1 MSINIET
8 FSNAKGGNSFFKALG
23 HPLAVAKAKALMDR
37 LASGTVAIYDPLG
50 MAQGFAEFHDL
61 GALQIAGVFVQRLE
75 DLDKTILG
83 HATQPI
89 TQLPDLTVNT
99 LFVTAFD
106 ARRLI
111 DHIRHLVP
119 AGAEIVSL
127 DELRLPDDMLTNRRR
142 YLDPLNFATNFGF
155 LRDAGGWHTR
165 IVTADYWSGWGAP
178 KPPKVWFCL
187 FDQQGTVLAQWQD
200 ELPAPGAALIVDS
213 QEVRKRFNLG
223 EFTGSLFIHVLGV
236 AMAGHDVVKYAL
248 DIYGDDLDTQLSCT
262 HDANAWPSDLFAGL
276 PAPQANEQVVLWI
289 QNSHPVKIPK
299 GGIGLNLMGSNDIR
313 WLDVEIPPFAC
324 YALDVADLLPGAH
337 WPQQIEIQA
346 GRYFVRPRYEVHV
359 KGGRSRMAH
368 ANVER
373 NDLVA
378 DPNIPT
384 LNKLLGKSYILPA
397 PILPVTEWDSLMQP
411 TPMST
416 AQDTL
421 PIAAIFYDA
430 TGQEMARHS
439 FGCLPRNLELA
450 FDLAGFLR
458 GQNVTFPS
466 GYGHVELVFDFS
478 QGGSADGWLHG
489 LFRYTQKASGHIA
502 ETSFGGHIYNTVL
515 TYKNEPQSYAGAAP
529 GLSTRLFLRLGDA
542 PLDTFCHLIYSA
554 STPWHAQS
562 ATSLTLYDALGKE
575 IAMRQ
580 VKVPCSGSL
589 LWRYHETFDEAARS
603 RAGDGAYIII
613 RDTTCRMFGYHG
625 TVNGDKSFCMDHMFG
640 F

>member
-23 HPLAVAKAKALMDR
+23 HPLSVSKADALMAKLGR
-37 LASGTVAIYDPLG
+37 GPVAVYDPLG
-50 MAQGFAEFHDL
+50 MAQGFAEFHDMATL
-61 GALQIAGVFVQRLE
+61 EITAVFVQRLE
-75 DLDKTILG
+75 DMGKTLFG
-83 HATQPI
+83 KTARPI
-89 TQLPDLTVNT
+89 TQLPGMAVKT
-99 LFVTAFD
+99 LFVAAFD

-119 AGAEIVSL
+119 DGTEIVSL
-127 DELRLPDDMLTNRRR
+127 DELRLPDEMLTNRRR

-178 KPPKVWFCL
+178 KPPSVWFCL
-187 FDQQGTVLAQWQD
+187 FDQQGNTLAQWQD
-200 ELPAPGAALIVDS
+200 VLPAPGAALIVDS
-213 QEVRKRFNLG
+213 QVVRKRFSLG
-223 EFTGSLFIHVLGV
+223 EFTGSLFIHVTGV
-236 AMAGHDVVKYAL
+236 ATAGHDVVKYAL
-248 DIYGDDLDTQLSCT
+248 DIYGDDIDTQLSCT

-276 PAPQANEQVVLWI
+276 PAPKDNEQVVLWI
-289 QNSHPVKIPK
+289 QNSHPVTIPR
-299 GGIGLNLMGSNDIR
+299 GGVGLNLMGSGDIR
-313 WLDVEIPPFAC
+313 WLDVEIPPFAS
-324 YALDVADLLPGAH
+324 YALDVAELLPNAR

-359 KGGRSRMAH
+359 NGGRSRIAH

-373 NDLVA
+373 NDLLA
-378 DPNIPT
+378 DPRIPE
-384 LNKLLGKSYILPA
+384 LDALMGKSYILPA
-397 PILPVTEWDSLMQP
+397 PILPTAQWESVMQP

-416 AQDTL
+416 AQVNL

-430 TGQEMARHS
+430 SGREVARHR
-439 FGCLPRNLELA
+439 FGCLPRNAEIE
-450 FDLAGFLR
+450 FDLAGFLQMQ
-458 GQNVTFPS
+458 GQAFPS
-466 GYGHVELVFDFS
+466 GYGHVEVVFDFS
-478 QGGSADGWLHG
+478 EGGVADGWLHG

-515 TYKNEPQSYAGAAP
+515 TYRNEPQSYTTTPP

-562 ATSLTLYDALGKE
+562 TTSLTLYDALGQEMAKH
-575 IAMRQ
+575 Q
-580 VKVPCSGSL
+580 VQIPCSGSL
-589 LWRYHETFDEAARS
+589 LWRYHEMFEENVRC
-603 RAGDGAYIII
+603 RAGMGAYVII
-613 RDTTCRMFGYHG
+613 RDTTCRLFGYHG

>member
-23 HPLAVAKAKALMDR
+23 HPLAVSKAGVLMEKLGR
-37 LASGTVAIYDPLG
+37 GPVAVYDPLG
-50 MAQGFAEFHDL
+50 MAQGFAEFHDMV
-61 GALQIAGVFVQRLE
+61 ALEIAAVFVQRLE
-75 DLDKTILG
+75 DLGKTMFG
-83 HATQPI
+83 KNTQPI
-89 TQLPDLTVNT
+89 TQLPGVQVTT
-99 LFVTAFD
+99 LFVAAFD

-119 AGAEIVSL
+119 AGTEIVSL
-127 DELRLPDDMLTNRRR
+127 DELRLPDEMLTNRRR

-178 KPPKVWFCL
+178 KPPAVWFCL
-187 FDQQGTVLAQWQD
+187 FDQQGNTLAQWRD
-200 ELPAPGAALIVDS
+200 ALPAPGAALVVDS
-213 QEVRKRFNLG
+213 QEVRKRFSLG
-223 EFTGSLFIHVLGV
+223 EFTGSLFIHVMGV
-236 AMAGHDVVKYAL
+236 ATAGHDVVKYAL
-248 DIYGDDLDTQLSCT
+248 DIYGDDIDTQLSCT

-276 PAPQANEQVVLWI
+276 PAPKEGEQVVLWI
-289 QNSHPVKIPK
+289 QNSHPVTIPK
-299 GGIGLNLMGSNDIR
+299 GGVGINLMGSSDIR
-313 WLDVEIPPFAC
+313 WLDVEIPPFAT
-324 YALDVADLLPGAH
+324 YALDVADLLPNAR

-346 GRYFVRPRYEVHV
+346 GRYFVRPRYEIHV
-359 KGGRSRMAH
+359 KGGRSRIAH

-378 DPNIPT
+378 DARIPE
-384 LNKLLGKSYILPA
+384 LHALMGKSYILPA
-397 PILPVTEWDSLMQP
+397 PILPVAEWGSVMQP

-416 AQDTL
+416 AQINL

-430 TGQEMARHS
+430 SGREMARHG
-439 FGCLPRNLELA
+439 FGCLPRNLELE
-450 FDLAGFLR
+450 FDLAGFLQAQ
-458 GQNVTFPS
+458 GVVFPS
-466 GYGHVELVFDFS
+466 GYGHVELVYDFDE
-478 QGGSADGWLHG
+478 GGVADGWLHG

-515 TYKNEPQSYAGAAP
+515 TYKNEPQSYATTPP

-562 ATSLTLYDALGKE
+562 TTSLTLYDALGRE
-575 IAMRQ
+575 VAVRQ
-580 VKVPCSGSL
+580 VKVPCGGSL
-589 LWRYHETFDEAARS
+589 LWRYHETFDEESRR
-603 RAGDGAYIII
+603 RAGAGAYVII
-613 RDTTCRMFGYHG
+613 RDTTCRLFGYHG

>member
-23 HPLAVAKAKALMDR
+23 HPLTVARAEALMAK
-37 LASGTVAIYDPLG
+37 LARGPVAVYDPLG
-50 MAQGFAEFHDL
+50 MAQGFAEFHDMTV
-61 GALQIAGVFVQRLE
+61 LQISAVFVQRLE
-75 DLDKTILG
+75 DLGKTVLG
-83 HATQPI
+83 QAVRPV
-89 TQLPDLTVNT
+89 TQLPQVQVQT
-99 LFVTAFD
+99 LFVAAFD

-119 AGAEIVSL
+119 AGTEIVSL
-127 DELRLPDDMLTNRRR
+127 DELRLPDAMLTNRRR

-165 IVTADYWSGWGAP
+165 IVTADYWTGWGAA
-178 KPPKVWFCL
+178 KPPEVWFCL
-187 FDQQGTVLAQWQD
+187 FDQNGGTLAQWQ
-200 ELPAPGAALIVDS
+200 EALPAPGAALIVDS

-223 EFTGSLFIHVLGV
+223 EFTGSLFIHVIGI
-236 AMAGHDVVKYAL
+236 AGHDVVKYAL

-276 PAPQANEQVVLWI
+276 PAPRADERVVLWV
-289 QNSHPVKIPK
+289 QNSHPVTIPK
-299 GGIGLNLMGSNDIR
+299 QGIGLNLMGSDDVR
-313 WLDVEIPPFAC
+313 WLDVEIPPFAS
-324 YALDVADLLPGAH
+324 YALDVADLMPEAR

-359 KGGRSRMAH
+359 KGGRSRIAH

-378 DPNIPT
+378 DPGIPQ
-384 LNKLLGKSYILPA
+384 LADLLGKSYILPA
-397 PILPVTEWDSLMQP
+397 PILPVAEWESLMQP

-416 AQDTL
+416 AQDNL

-430 TGQEMARHS
+430 SGVEVARHS
-439 FGCLPRNLELA
+439 FGCLPRNLELE
-450 FDLAGFLR
+450 FDLAAYLR
-458 GQNVTFPS
+458 QQGVTLPS
-466 GYGHVELVFDFS
+466 GYGHVELVYDFS

-502 ETSFGGHIYNTVL
+502 ETSFGAHIYNAVL
-515 TYKNEPQSYAGAAP
+515 TYKNEPQSYATVPP

-542 PLDTFCHLIYSA
+542 PLDSFCHLIYSA

-562 ATSLTLYDALGKE
+562 TTSLTLYDRLGRE
-575 IAMRQ
+575 IAVRHVQ
-580 VKVPCSGSL
+580 VPCSGSL
-589 LWRYHETFDEAARS
+589 LWRYHALFDAGTRD
-603 RAGDGAYIII
+603 RAGDGAYILI
-613 RDTTCRMFGYHG
+613 RDTTCRLFGYHG
-625 TVNGDKSFCMDHMFG
+625 TVNGDRSFCMDHMFG

>member
-23 HPLAVAKAKALMDR
+23 HPLTVDKAKALLEKLGR
-37 LASGTVAIYDPLG
+37 GPVAIYDPLG
-50 MAQGFAEFHDL
+50 MAQGFAEFYEL
-61 GALQIAGVFVQRLE
+61 STLEIAAVFVQRLE
-75 DLDKTILG
+75 DLGKAILG
-83 HATQPI
+83 KPTQPV
-89 TQLPDLTVNT
+89 TQLPGAKVTT
-99 LFVTAFD
+99 LFVAAFD

-119 AGAEIVSL
+119 AGTEIVSL
-127 DELRLPDDMLTNRRR
+127 DELRLPDEMLTNRRR

-178 KPPKVWFCL
+178 KPPVVWFNL
-187 FDQQGTVLAQWQD
+187 FDQQGNTLAQWQD
-200 ELPAPGAALIVDS
+200 ALPAPGAALIVDS
-213 QEVRKRFNLG
+213 QVVRKRFNLG

-236 AMAGHDVVKYAL
+236 ATAGHDVVKYAL

-276 PAPQANEQVVLWI
+276 PAPKENEQVVLWI
-289 QNSHPVKIPK
+289 QNSHPVTIPK
-299 GGIGLNLMGSNDIR
+299 GGVGINLMGSSDIR
-313 WLDVEIPPFAC
+313 WLDEEIPPFAS
-324 YALDVADLLPGAH
+324 YALNVADLLPEAR
-337 WPQQIEIQA
+337 WPQQVEIQA

-359 KGGRSRMAH
+359 KGGRSRIAH

-378 DPNIPT
+378 DPRIPELT
-384 LNKLLGKSYILPA
+384 ALLGKSYILPA
-397 PILPVTEWDSLMQP
+397 PILPVAQWGSLAQP

-416 AQDTL
+416 AQINMPL
-421 PIAAIFYDA
+421 AAIFYDA
-430 TGQEMARHS
+430 SGVEVARHS
-439 FGCLPRNLELA
+439 FGCLPRNLELE
-450 FDLAGFLR
+450 FDLAGFLQQQ
-458 GQNVTFPS
+458 GATLPS

-478 QGGSADGWLHG
+478 AGGVADGWLHG

-515 TYKNEPQSYAGAAP
+515 TYKNEPQSYAGAPP

-554 STPWHAQS
+554 STLWHAQS
-562 ATSLTLYDALGKE
+562 TTSLTLYDAVGKE
-575 IAMRQ
+575 VAVHQ
-580 VKVPCSGSL
+580 VQVPCSGSL
-589 LWRYHETFDEAARS
+589 LWRYHDTFDEAVRS
-603 RAGDGAYIII
+603 RAGDGAYVII
-613 RDTTCRMFGYHG
+613 RDTTCRLFGYHG
-625 TVNGDKSFCMDHMFG
+625 TLNGDKSFCMDHMFG